1 MIEIRNVTKVY
12 KNGKKSIVALD
23 DVNLY
28 IPQGQIFGVIG
39 LSGAGKSSLLRVIN
53 MLERPT
59 EGHVYIRGEDIT
71 LYNNKQ
77 LQDLRK
83 KIGMIFQHFNLLSS
97 RTVEENIAL
106 PLEIA
111 GVKPAEIK
119 KRISELVALVG
130 LEDKQTNYV
139 GTLSGGQKQRVGIA
153 RALAN
158 HPTILLCDEAT
169 SALDPQNT
177 AAILDLLKD
186 INKKLGLTVVL
197 ITHEMEVIK
206 KVSEQ
211 VAFMADGK
219 IIETNTVLGVM
230 SNPSHPLIRA
240 FLQSDDHKLEGLIKE
255 QNFKVAPGG
264 VLVRL
269 AFVGEITREPI
280 LAEVIRS
287 CQVDVNILHGK
298 IDSINDTPVG
308 DLIIEM
314 RGSEQALNQAL
325 GMLSAKKID
334 CEVVRC

>member
-1 MIEIRNVTKVY
+1 MIEISNVSKIY
-12 KNGKKSIVALD
+12 QAGRKSIRALD
-23 DVNLY
+23 KVNLH
-28 IPQGQIFGVIG
+28 IPQGQIYGIIG

-71 LYNNKQ
+71 RYNRIQ
-77 LQDLRK
+77 LQALRK

-97 RTVEENIAL
+97 RTVEGNIAL

-111 GVKPAEIK
+111 GVNKGDISE
-119 KRISELVALVG
+119 RISELLTLVG
-130 LEDKQTNYV
+130 LEDKQNHYV

-158 HPTILLCDEAT
+158 RPDILLCDEAT

-177 AAILDLLKD
+177 SAILDLIKN

-197 ITHEMEVIK
+197 VTHEMEVIK
-206 KVSEQ
+206 KVSDQ

-219 IIETNTVLGVM
+219 IIETNTVLGIM
-230 SNPSHPLIRA
+230 SNPKNPLTRA
-240 FLQSDDHKLEGLIKE
+240 FLQSDERKLADIFKDQNIK
-255 QNFKVAPGG
+255 ATPGG

-269 AFVGEITREPI
+269 SFVGEITREPV
-280 LAEVIRS
+280 LAQVIRA

-314 RGSEQALNQAL
+314 RGSEQALNEAL
-325 GMLSAKKID
+325 GMLKAKNIES
-334 CEVVRC
+334 EVVKC

>member
-1 MIEIRNVTKVY
+1 MIDIRNVTKIY
-12 KNGKKSIVALD
+12 QTGRKSVVALD
-23 DVNLY
+23 NVNLH
-28 IPQGQIFGVIG
+28 IPQGIIYGIIG
-39 LSGAGKSSLLRVIN
+39 LSGAGKSSLLRMIN

-59 EGHVYIRGEDIT
+59 EGKVFINGEDIT
-71 LYNNKQ
+71 LYNNKK
-77 LQDLRK
+77 LRELRK
-83 KIGMIFQHFNLLSS
+83 TIGMIFQHFNLLSS

-111 GVKPAEIK
+111 GVKPSEIK
-119 KRISELVALVG
+119 KRVNELIPLVG
-130 LEDKQTNYV
+130 LEDKQHNYV

-158 HPTILLCDEAT
+158 KPQILLCDEAT

-211 VAFMADGK
+211 VAFMAEGK
-219 IIETNTVLGVM
+219 VLETNSILGLM
-230 SNPSHPLIRA
+230 SNPKHPQLRA
-240 FLQSDDHKLEGLIKE
+240 FLQSDEKRFAGLKE
-255 QNFKVAPGG
+255 QFTVSPGG
-264 VLVRL
+264 LLVHL
-269 AFVGEITREPI
+269 SFIGDITREAV
-280 LAEVIRS
+280 LAEIIRS

-314 RGSEQALNQAL
+314 QGDRNAMDQALA
-325 GMLSAKKID
+325 MLKAKGIE
-334 CEVVRC
+334 CEVGQEQC

>member
-1 MIEIRNVTKVY
+1 MVELCNVTKVY
-12 KNGKKSIVALD
+12 KNGNKSVVALD
-23 DVNLY
+23 KVNLT
-28 IPQGQIFGVIG
+28 IPQGQIFGIIG

-59 EGHVYIRGEDIT
+59 QGQVLIRGEDIT
-71 LYNNKQ
+71 KYNDSQ
-77 LQDLRK
+77 LQGLRK

-111 GVKPAEIK
+111 GVSPLDRK
-119 KRISELVALVG
+119 KRIDELLALVG
-130 LEDKQTNYV
+130 LEEQRQNYV

-158 HPTILLCDEAT
+158 HPDILLCDEAT

-177 AAILDLLKD
+177 SAILELLKE

-206 KVSEQ
+206 KVSDQ

-219 IIETNTVLGVM
+219 IIETNSVLGMM
-230 SNPSHPLIRA
+230 SKTAHPLVRT
-240 FLQSDDHKLEGLIKE
+240 FLQSEQQNLTNLIRE
-255 QNFKVAPGG
+255 QNIQAASGG
-264 VLVRL
+264 LLVRL
-269 AFVGEITREPI
+269 SFVGEITREPI
-280 LAEVIRS
+280 LAQVIRS
-287 CQVDVNILHGK
+287 CEIDVNILHGK

-308 DLIIEM
+308 DLLIELK
-314 RGSEQALNQAL
+314 GGQQAVSQALE
-325 GMLSAKKID
+325 MLRAKRID
-334 CEVVRC
+334 CEVVQC